1 MKSYN
6 LATLKKVELRE
17 IWSSEAQ
24 DFTPWLAL
32 QENIALLGNT
42 LDMELEVEACEKEVG
57 PFRADIL
64 CKDVNA
70 DRWVLI
76 ENQLEATDHK
86 HLGQVMTYASGLKA
100 LTVVWIAGAFTEEH
114 RAVLDWLNEITDD
127 CIHFFGLEIELWQIN
142 DSSPAPKFNIVA
154 KPNNWSQRVAIAAS
168 KISNEN
174 LTETKKLQLEY
185 WQELC
190 NHLKDSTSKVRAH
203 KAKAQ
208 HWLNFA
214 VGRSGMLFAA
224 TVNSQKKCIGV
235 ELYLRDGNAKNYYN
249 SLFIQ
254 KSEIEEELGHKLEW
268 MELPE
273 KTASRIL
280 LSLESA
286 DFQEKHDWKRQ
297 HQWIREKIEKFR
309 VVFSHRVKNI

>member
-1 MKSYN
+1 MNSYN
-6 LATLKKVELRE
+6 LATLKKMDLRA
-17 IWSSEAQ
+17 IWSSEAH
-24 DFTPWLAL
+24 DFTPWLA
-32 QENIALLGNT
+32 QEENIALLGNT
-42 LDMELEVEACEKEVG
+42 LDMELKVEACEKEVG

-64 CKDVNA
+64 CKDA
-70 DRWVLI
+70 IDDRWVLI
-76 ENQLEATDHK
+76 ENQLEITDHK

-100 LTVVWIAGAFTEEH
+100 LTVVWIASSFTEEH

-142 DSSPAPKFNIVA
+142 DSAPAAKFNIVA
-154 KPNNWSQRVAIAAS
+154 KPNNWSQRVAIAAN
-168 KISNEN
+168 KISNDN

-190 NHLKDSTSKVRAH
+190 IHLKDSASKVRAH

-249 SLFIQ
+249 FLLLQ
-254 KSEIEEELGHKLEW
+254 KSEIELELGHKLEW
-268 MELPE
+268 KELPE
-273 KTASRIL
+273 KTASRII

-286 DFQEKHDWKRQ
+286 DFQKKNDWERQ
-297 HQWIREKIEKFR
+297 HHWLKEKVEKFQ
-309 VVFSHRVKNI
+309 VVFSDRVKHV